1 MFHRRTRFGTSM
13 FGIWMNDVSGNTASV
28 RHVTAVAV
36 LIVGAALLVSPRD
49 LQAQRGGGGAGA
61 GMGGGVSGGA
71 GRPGGVSEKDELKDF
86 HRAMAIQATAEQRAA
101 FTKVVQYTQTANDR
115 VQTFRES
122 LKKASASS
130 PLDPAI
136 TGPATKGP
144 ATKDR
149 ATSLDQA
156 IENARSSNQNFLTS
170 FSSKQRSSL
179 QDATKRLAR
188 ADSELDKQIK
198 TLDQLAQ
205 PPKPDIEQI
214 SSALVNL
221 DKALA
226 GFQNEQLSLGRE
238 MSILFDAASQD
249 ITFSLPPVTN
259 SISVNGQPILIS
271 AAGAVSKTSS
281 GTSAKSG
288 QNLFRLRLVVDLSNV
303 QQNITGI
310 LRSGLTR
317 TPACG
322 ERIEIL
328 NATLTPLAPASLVA
342 ANLHFERWVCS
353 GPGQGSPMEVSSGDA
368 TIEVKL
374 TPSLEALTEPNTAL
388 HLVSE
393 ITRVEAQ
400 GFLRS
405 SLRSGDL
412 GVAVREQIA
421 SSVLATVQKGADL
434 KATLPPPAQ
443 TCATVQKATFQD
455 AGADQ
460 LDLVLDGQLQFS
472 DEQAQQF
479 AAQVKQSL
487 ATQGTTAQ
495 GTSPQ

>member
-1 MFHRRTRFGTSM
+1 MFHQRTGFGTPMFGISM
-13 FGIWMNDVSGNTASV
+13 FGKSMNDVSGNAASV

-36 LIVGAALLVSPRD
+36 LIVGAALLVSPRG

-61 GMGGGVSGGA
+61 GMGGGASGGA
-71 GRPGGVSEKDELKDF
+71 GRPGGVNEKDELKDF

-101 FTKVVQYTQTANDR
+101 FTKVMQYTQAAGDR

-136 TGPATKGP
+136 KDPAS
-144 ATKDR
+144 KDR
-149 ATSLDQA
+149 ATTLDQA

-188 ADSELDKQIK
+188 TDSELDKQIK

-205 PPKPDIEQI
+205 TPKPEIEQI

-221 DKALA
+221 EKALT

-259 SISVNGQPILIS
+259 SISVNGQSILIS
-271 AAGAVSKTSS
+271 ASGAVSKTSS

-288 QNLFRLRLVVDLSNV
+288 QNLFRLRLVADLSNV

-317 TPACG
+317 TPICG

-328 NATLTPLAPASLVA
+328 NATLTPLAPASLVV

-374 TPSLEALTEPNTAL
+374 TPSLEASTEPNTAL
-388 HLVSE
+388 RLVSE

-412 GVAVREQIA
+412 GVTVREQIA

-443 TCATVQKATFQD
+443 GCATLQKATFQN

-472 DEQAQQF
+472 DQQAQQF
-479 AAQVKQSL
+479 AAQVKQPL
-487 ATQGTTAQ
+487 AIQGTTAR